1 MMLSVEKLIYKVT
14 MQTVLVNYWAV
25 FAAAIASMALGML
38 WYGPV
43 FGKKWQALMGFT
55 EESMKSMSMTPMKA
69 MALGLVGQLVM
80 AYVLWHSLVFANA
93 YFQASGASAGLMA
106 GFWNWLGFIAPVT
119 LGVVLWEGKS
129 WTLWLLNGSYYLA
142 SLLLMG
148 AILGWWM

>member
-1 MMLSVEKLIYKVT
+1 
-14 MQTVLVNYWAV
+14 MQMVLVNYWAV
-25 FAAAIASMALGML
+25 AAAALAGMALGML

-43 FGKKWQALMGFT
+43 FGKKWQMLMGFT
-55 EESMKSMSMTPMKA
+55 EESVKSMPMKPMTA

-80 AYVLWHSLVFANA
+80 AYVLWHSLAFANA
-93 YFQASGASAGLMA
+93 YFQTSGVINGLMA

-129 WTLWLLNGSYYLA
+129 WALWTLNSGYYLA

-148 AILGWWM
+148 VILGWWM